1 MGFVKVNLK
10 TINGFDIHYDEDDL
24 KESKDELL
32 TFLDGEDYMDS
43 LSFAKKMMLKN
54 EIQSNNNIEGIN
66 DDLQNIEATIKN
78 RHANVLSKADKR
90 IINLYTGY
98 KYILQNNPINKE
110 TLRHLYS
117 LLSKDLLD
125 AHDQAFMGDYYRT
138 KPVYILNKGRLDDSY
153 FMGVDESKIEYYM
166 NMFLEYA
173 NTCEQKGIDD
183 FIKSQIMH
191 FYFVYVHPY
200 FDVNGRTS
208 RTVAMWNLLNN
219 QNYSY
224 IIFNRAIAFS
234 GALYEKNII
243 KSRYSGNVTP
253 FLEYML
259 SQVKIELEKQYLIH
273 YIELSLNT
281 SMSSVEKLAL
291 EYIFSIN
298 GTITVKDFAVIYN
311 RFNDKKSVTDILNE
325 IINPMIEKQILIRLE
340 NTKSYINSNTFNFN
354 FAINPELFSFD
365 LSKVSKLNLKRYI

>member
-1 MGFVKVNLK
+1 MDFVKVDLK
-10 TINGFDIHYDEDDL
+10 TINGSNIYYDAKSL
-24 KESKDELL
+24 KESKEELL
-32 TFLDGEDYMDS
+32 TFLDGENYMNS

-66 DDLQNIEATIKN
+66 DDLKNIEATIKKSHN
-78 RHANVLSKADKR
+78 NILSKDDKR

-98 KYILQNNPINKE
+98 KYILQNNSINKE
-110 TLRHLYS
+110 TLRYLYC

-125 AHDQAFMGDYYRT
+125 SHDQAFMGKYYRT
-138 KPVYILNKGRLDDSY
+138 KPVYILNKGRLDDTY

-166 NMFLEYA
+166 NMFFEYA

-191 FYFVYVHPY
+191 FYFVYIHPY

-219 QNYSY
+219 HNYPY

-234 GALYEKNII
+234 STLYEKNII

-253 FLEYML
+253 FLKYML

-273 YIELSLNT
+273 NIELCLSM

-291 EYIFSIN
+291 EYILSIH
-298 GTITVKDFAVIYN
+298 GAITVKDFAVIYN
-311 RFNDKKSVTDILNE
+311 KFNDKKSVTNILNE
-325 IINPMIEKQILIRLE
+325 IINPMLEKRILVYLA
-340 NTKSYINSNTFNFN
+340 NTKSYINSNTLNFT
-354 FAINPELFSFD
+354 FTINPELFSFD
-365 LSKVSKLNLKRYI
+365 LNKISKLNLKRYI